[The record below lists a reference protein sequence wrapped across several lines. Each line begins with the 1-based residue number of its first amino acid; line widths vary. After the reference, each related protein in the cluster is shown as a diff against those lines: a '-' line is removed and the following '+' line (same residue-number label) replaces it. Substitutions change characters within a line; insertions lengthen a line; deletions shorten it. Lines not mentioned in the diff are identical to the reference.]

1 MIDGYHLS
9 ERMNTDDSRIFF
21 LPGEREKE
29 CVVALM
35 GDTIFEK
42 EEDFKLVLGSPAS
55 EGDRYNILLS
65 FITGIFSVL

>member
-1 MIDGYHLS
+1 
-9 ERMNTDDSRIFF
+9 MNTDDSRIFF

-55 EGDRYNILLS
+55 EGDRYKTV
-65 FITGIFSVL
+65 TGICSIL